1 MKKIILSLC
10 ALAMTSSL
18 FAANSAE
25 RFYIKN
31 NTQLG
36 GIIGDTIVF
45 IYKGNKASKVTDK
58 TKLKFMSRKVEE
70 QLCSEKSTRDL
81 IVNNKFKVLF
91 IYPTNSLESVN
102 ILSIESCSH

>member
-1 MKKIILSLC
+1 MKKIILSLI
-10 ALAMTSSL
+10 ALAMTTSL
-18 FAANSAE
+18 FAANAAE
-25 RFYIKN
+25 RFNIQ

-45 IYKGNKASKVTDK
+45 IYKDNEASVVTDK
-58 TKLKFMSRKVEE
+58 TKLKLMSRKLEQ
-70 QLCSEKSTRDL
+70 QLCSDQSTRDL

-102 ILSIESCSH
+102 ILSVDSCSH